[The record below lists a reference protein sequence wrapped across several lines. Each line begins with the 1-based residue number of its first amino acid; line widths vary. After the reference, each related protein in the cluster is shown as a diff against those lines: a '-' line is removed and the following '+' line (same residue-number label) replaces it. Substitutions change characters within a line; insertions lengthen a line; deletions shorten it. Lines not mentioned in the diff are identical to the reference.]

1 MDGGQLFRA
10 ISNAITTNNT
20 TAATNFMDNNI
31 DNNEGW
37 MDSILALL
45 MNCINGRCGQAV
57 FNFILNWVREY
68 HGEQVQQGILSKLV
82 TEYLTRPYSIRT
94 IYEYTGNKNVIINA
108 LRDVLTRL
116 NPHVENLTR
125 TKQMIEQ
132 LLNNGGESKV
142 PAFTY

>member
-1 MDGGQLFRA
+1 MDGGLFPTIRA
-10 ISNAITTNNT
+10 AIRTGDTR
-20 TAATNFMDNNI
+20 AATIFMDNNI
-31 DNNEGW
+31 DNKKGW
-37 MDSILALL
+37 DDSILALL
-45 MNCINGRCGQAV
+45 INCINGRCGKAV
-57 FNFILNWVREY
+57 FNFILNWVEGY
-68 HGEQVQQGILSKLV
+68 HEEAVLQGILFQLV
-82 TEYLTRPYSIRT
+82 TEYLTRPNSIRL
-94 IYEYTGNKNVIINA
+94 IYEYTGKKYVIINA